1 MRPKH
6 SPLSNS
12 YPNNCSSTVN
22 SECNLSFQ
30 PDFTVLQS
38 AIPFLAKPLLAIAGF
53 PGSNYIPESTPTSFA
68 IQTSPQVRTHQE
80 TLKFATLNSPSLSGS
95 SSLSSSLVSL
105 HSASNGCVN
114 NQQIPISPV
123 SVYSIHAPSGSRD
136 SRWLKLRVCTSILDI
151 PNSSLQTNTV
161 KSEKESNNS
170 ENKCSIKLKDSS
182 IQSDCSATIDCQNE
196 DESNFYCAVLGNTC
210 PYAHPPQ
217 TVRVDNGYVTVCYD
231 FVKRKLCKFSY
242 CKYYH
247 PPPHQTEAIIKR
259 GDEQRKLLESQ
270 QRLSDLKQTLATGLS
285 TFNSVASCPSSLRW
299 PPTTLFQPNVGGS
312 VYGTYLTPLNSVP
325 DPTSLSASA
334 LIAAAA
340 VLQHT
345 NPGTIVLPTSSTL
358 SAGSGFPH
366 DSVIS
371 KSTINNNASFA
382 VSSEKWLP
390 AKRANL
396 STSSSLD
403 GTSQNKEST
412 VLCNGDEKTESTFQ
426 NSDTKYHIP
435 DSGTSFPTIFTSGS
449 FNPEFT
455 APNSCTDIGTSHV
468 NTEVVNMLNPLNMSM
483 YGLPFSSQPVAPL
496 YTPSQFVYPPLYSIN
511 NSCDVPTSVASAA
524 ATLSLNNFILHQQQ
538 QQQLQSHQLL
548 RTQLPTVSSQQ
559 LSGPSLYSS
568 YVPSP
573 TLVTAAALT
582 APHQPPAPDVHT
594 DTSNIAFQQQQ
605 QALILSLILR
615 SQQAQLAAAQVAAT
629 SYLSQNDTSRLPPIP
644 TLHNHGCI
652 LDSSCPVP
660 GALVNIPSVPYRTSF
675 CSQNPMT
682 NVAYINEKGHLLET
696 LPICRDFKAGKCRR
710 NSDCRYV
717 HLVDEN
723 VEVNQGRVIV
733 CRDAAK
739 GRCTRVPCKYYHI
752 PLFAISANRSMALNS
767 ALASVTGFPTVSTF

>member
-1 MRPKH
+1 MQ
-6 SPLSNS
+6 PL
-12 YPNNCSSTVN
+12 
-22 SECNLSFQ
+22 Q
-30 PDFTVLQS
+30 
-38 AIPFLAKPLLAIAGF
+38 
-53 PGSNYIPESTPTSFA
+53 
-68 IQTSPQVRTHQE
+68 
-80 TLKFATLNSPSLSGS
+80 
-95 SSLSSSLVSL
+95 
-105 HSASNGCVN
+105 
-114 NQQIPISPV
+114 
-123 SVYSIHAPSGSRD
+123 
-136 SRWLKLRVCTSILDI
+136 
-151 PNSSLQTNTV
+151 
-161 KSEKESNNS
+161 
-170 ENKCSIKLKDSS
+170 
-182 IQSDCSATIDCQNE
+182 
-196 DESNFYCAVLGNTC
+196 
-210 PYAHPPQ
+210 
-217 TVRVDNGYVTVCYD
+217 
-231 FVKRKLCKFSY
+231 
-242 CKYYH
+242 
-247 PPPHQTEAIIKR
+247 
-259 GDEQRKLLESQ
+259 
-270 QRLSDLKQTLATGLS
+270 QTLPTGLS

-299 PPTTLFQPNVGGS
+299 PPTTLFHPNVGGS

-358 SAGSGFPH
+358 STGSAFPH

-382 VSSEKWLP
+382 VSPEPSLLNFKSCSGVTCLASPLSNFQIQQYQSSQQQKVTAAANLLPSSTWSVAASTPTSVDNYVSSIATRDSEATNNTAANHLTSLIRTGMKREANIASGIFENDLEMHKWLP

-396 STSSSLD
+396 STLSSLD
-403 GTSQNKEST
+403 GTSQNKEPA

-426 NSDTKYHIP
+426 NGDTKCHVL
-435 DSGTSFPTIFTSGS
+435 DSGTSFPTNFTSGS

-468 NTEVVNMLNPLNMSM
+468 DTEVANMLNPLNMSI
-483 YGLPFSSQPVAPL
+483 YGLPFSSQPVTPL

-511 NSCDVPTSVASAA
+511 NSCDAPTSIASVA
-524 ATLSLNNFILHQQQ
+524 ATLSLNNFILQQQQ

-559 LSGPSLYSS
+559 LPGPSLYSS

-573 TLVTAAALT
+573 TLVTAAAL
-582 APHQPPAPDVHT
+582 AAAQQPAHDVHT
-594 DTSNIAFQQQQ
+594 NTSSVAFQQQQ
-605 QALILSLILR
+605 QALLLSLILR
-615 SQQAQLAAAQVAAT
+615 SQQAQLAAAQIAAAG
-629 SYLSQNDTSRLPPIP
+629 YLSQNDTSRLPSIP
-644 TLHNHGCI
+644 TLQNHSCI
-652 LDSSCPVP
+652 LDSSCSVP
-660 GALVNIPSVPYRTSF
+660 GALVNLPSGPYGTNF

-767 ALASVTGFPTVSTF
+767 ALASVTGFPTVSTL

>member
-1 MRPKH
+1 MLH

-12 YPNNCSSTVN
+12 YPNNCSSTAD

-30 PDFTVLQS
+30 PDLTVLQS

-53 PGSNYIPESTPTSFA
+53 PASNNIPEPNPTTFA
-68 IQTSPQVRTHQE
+68 SQTSPQVRTHQE
-80 TLKFATLNSPSLSGS
+80 TLKFGTLNSPNLSGS

-105 HSASNGCVN
+105 HSASNSCVN
-114 NQQIPISPV
+114 NQQISISPV
-123 SVYSIHAPSGSRD
+123 SLYSIHAPSGSRD
-136 SRWLKLRVCTSILDI
+136 SRWLKLRVCTSILDTS
-151 PNSSLQTNTV
+151 NSSLQTNTL
-161 KSEKESNNS
+161 KSEKEPNES
-170 ENKCSIKLKDSS
+170 ENRCSIKVEDSS
-182 IQSDCSATIDCQNE
+182 TKIDCSATVNCQNE
-196 DESNFYCAVLGNTC
+196 NESNFHCAVLGNTC

-259 GDEQRKLLESQ
+259 GDEQKKLLESQ
-270 QRLSDLKQTLATGLS
+270 QRLSDLKQTLPTGLS

-299 PPTTLFQPNVGGS
+299 PPTTLFHPNVGGS

-358 SAGSGFPH
+358 STGSAFPH

-382 VSSEKWLP
+382 VSPEKWLP

-396 STSSSLD
+396 STLSSLD
-403 GTSQNKEST
+403 GTSQNKEPA

-426 NSDTKYHIP
+426 NGDTKCHML
-435 DSGTSFPTIFTSGS
+435 DSGTSFPTNFTSGS

-468 NTEVVNMLNPLNMSM
+468 DTEVANMLNPLNMSI
-483 YGLPFSSQPVAPL
+483 YGLPFSSQPVTPL

-511 NSCDVPTSVASAA
+511 NSCDAPTSIASVA
-524 ATLSLNNFILHQQQ
+524 ATLSLNNFILQQQQ

-559 LSGPSLYSS
+559 LPGPSLYSS

-573 TLVTAAALT
+573 TLVTAAAL
-582 APHQPPAPDVHT
+582 AAAQQPAHDVHT
-594 DTSNIAFQQQQ
+594 NTSSVAFQQQQ
-605 QALILSLILR
+605 QALLLSLILR
-615 SQQAQLAAAQVAAT
+615 SQQAQLAAAQIAAAG
-629 SYLSQNDTSRLPPIP
+629 YLSQNDTSRLPSIP
-644 TLHNHGCI
+644 TLQNHSCI
-652 LDSSCPVP
+652 LDSSCSVP
-660 GALVNIPSVPYRTSF
+660 GALVNLPSGPYGTNF

-717 HLVDEN
+717 HLVDGE
-723 VEVNQGRVIV
+723 
-733 CRDAAK
+733 
-739 GRCTRVPCKYYHI
+739 
-752 PLFAISANRSMALNS
+752 
-767 ALASVTGFPTVSTF
+767 

>member
-1 MRPKH
+1 MLH

-12 YPNNCSSTVN
+12 YPNNCSSTAD

-30 PDFTVLQS
+30 PDLTVLQS

-53 PGSNYIPESTPTSFA
+53 PASNNIPEPNPTTFA
-68 IQTSPQVRTHQE
+68 SQTSPQVRTHQE
-80 TLKFATLNSPSLSGS
+80 TLKFGTLNSPNLSGS

-105 HSASNGCVN
+105 HSASNSCVN
-114 NQQIPISPV
+114 NQQISISPV
-123 SVYSIHAPSGSRD
+123 SLYSIHAPSGSRD
-136 SRWLKLRVCTSILDI
+136 SRWLKLRVCTSILDTS
-151 PNSSLQTNTV
+151 NSSLQTNTL
-161 KSEKESNNS
+161 KSEKEPNES
-170 ENKCSIKLKDSS
+170 ENRCSIKVEDSS
-182 IQSDCSATIDCQNE
+182 TKIDCSATVNCQNE
-196 DESNFYCAVLGNTC
+196 NESNFHCAVLGNTC

-259 GDEQRKLLESQ
+259 GDEQKKLLESQ
-270 QRLSDLKQTLATGLS
+270 QRLSDLKTSNLIPMQPLQQTLPTGLS

-299 PPTTLFQPNVGGS
+299 PPTTLFHPNVGGS

-358 SAGSGFPH
+358 STGSAFPH

-382 VSSEKWLP
+382 VSPEKWLP

-396 STSSSLD
+396 STLSSLD
-403 GTSQNKEST
+403 GTSQNKEPA

-426 NSDTKYHIP
+426 NGDTKCHML
-435 DSGTSFPTIFTSGS
+435 DSGTSFPTNFTSGS

-468 NTEVVNMLNPLNMSM
+468 DTEVANMLNPLNMSI
-483 YGLPFSSQPVAPL
+483 YGLPFSSQPVTPL

-511 NSCDVPTSVASAA
+511 NSCDAPTSIASVA
-524 ATLSLNNFILHQQQ
+524 ATLSLNNFILQQQQ

-559 LSGPSLYSS
+559 LPGPSLYSS

-573 TLVTAAALT
+573 TLVTAAAL
-582 APHQPPAPDVHT
+582 AAAQQPAHDVHT
-594 DTSNIAFQQQQ
+594 NTSSVAFQQQQ
-605 QALILSLILR
+605 QALLLSLILR
-615 SQQAQLAAAQVAAT
+615 SQQAQLAAAQIAAAG
-629 SYLSQNDTSRLPPIP
+629 YLSQNDTSRLPSIP
-644 TLHNHGCI
+644 TLQNHSCI
-652 LDSSCPVP
+652 LDSSCRFYCISHLTICCSVIF
-660 GALVNIPSVPYRTSF
+660 LSVKRLIP
-675 CSQNPMT
+675 N
-682 NVAYINEKGHLLET
+682 N
-696 LPICRDFKAGKCRR
+696 
-710 NSDCRYV
+710 
-717 HLVDEN
+717 
-723 VEVNQGRVIV
+723 
-733 CRDAAK
+733 
-739 GRCTRVPCKYYHI
+739 
-752 PLFAISANRSMALNS
+752 
-767 ALASVTGFPTVSTF
+767 

>member
-1 MRPKH
+1 MLH

-12 YPNNCSSTVN
+12 YPNNCSSTAD

-30 PDFTVLQS
+30 PDLTVLQS

-53 PGSNYIPESTPTSFA
+53 PASNNIPEPNPTTFA
-68 IQTSPQVRTHQE
+68 SQTSPQVRTHQE
-80 TLKFATLNSPSLSGS
+80 TLKFGTLNSPNLSGS

-105 HSASNGCVN
+105 HSASNSCVN
-114 NQQIPISPV
+114 NQQISISPV
-123 SVYSIHAPSGSRD
+123 SLYSIHAPSGSRD
-136 SRWLKLRVCTSILDI
+136 SRWLKLRVCTSILDTS
-151 PNSSLQTNTV
+151 NSSLQTNTL
-161 KSEKESNNS
+161 KSEKEPNES
-170 ENKCSIKLKDSS
+170 ENRCSIKVEDSS
-182 IQSDCSATIDCQNE
+182 TKIDCSATVNCQNE
-196 DESNFYCAVLGNTC
+196 NESNFHCAVLGNTC

-259 GDEQRKLLESQ
+259 GDEQKKLLESQ
-270 QRLSDLKQTLATGLS
+270 QRLSDLKTSNLIPMQPLQQTLPTGLS

-299 PPTTLFQPNVGGS
+299 PPTTLFHPNVGGS

-345 NPGTIVLPTSSTL
+345 NPG
-358 SAGSGFPH
+358 SAFPH

-382 VSSEKWLP
+382 VSPEKWLP

-396 STSSSLD
+396 STLSSLD
-403 GTSQNKEST
+403 GTSQNKEPA

-426 NSDTKYHIP
+426 NGDTKCHML
-435 DSGTSFPTIFTSGS
+435 DSGTSFPTNFTSGS

-468 NTEVVNMLNPLNMSM
+468 DTEVANMLNPLNMSI
-483 YGLPFSSQPVAPL
+483 YGLPFSSQPVTPL

-511 NSCDVPTSVASAA
+511 NSCDAPTSIASVA
-524 ATLSLNNFILHQQQ
+524 ATLSLNNFILQQQQ

-559 LSGPSLYSS
+559 LPGPSLYSS

-573 TLVTAAALT
+573 TLVTAAAL
-582 APHQPPAPDVHT
+582 AAAQQPAHDVHT
-594 DTSNIAFQQQQ
+594 NTSSVAFQQQQ
-605 QALILSLILR
+605 QALLLSLILR
-615 SQQAQLAAAQVAAT
+615 SQQAQLAAAQIAAAG
-629 SYLSQNDTSRLPPIP
+629 YLSQNDTSRLPSIP
-644 TLHNHGCI
+644 TLQNHSCI
-652 LDSSCPVP
+652 LDSSCSVP
-660 GALVNIPSVPYRTSF
+660 GALVNLPSGPYGTNF

-767 ALASVTGFPTVSTF
+767 ALASVTGFPTVSTL